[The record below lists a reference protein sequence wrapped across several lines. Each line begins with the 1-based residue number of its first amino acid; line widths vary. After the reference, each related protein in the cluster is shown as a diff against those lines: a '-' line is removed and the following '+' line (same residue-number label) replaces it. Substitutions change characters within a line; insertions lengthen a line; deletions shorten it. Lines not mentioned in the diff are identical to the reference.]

1 MQNSEVIRCE
11 VLGAK
16 LRIILISC
24 EKGSYRL
31 HWEQNIHRSTL
42 PENPSALDLSF
53 NFHSL
58 SMQNL
63 LSLEYLPH
71 F

>member
-16 LRIILISC
+16 LRIIFISC
-24 EKGSYRL
+24 ENGSYRL

-42 PENPSALDLSF
+42 PENASALDLSF